1 MAVKA
6 QKTDPK
12 NRKGRDQAIRISI
25 FLTIL
30 IIITVSVVL
39 FCKSAAQTLFVGN
52 RHFILQHLEVKS
64 SGWWDGKNKLIAEKL
79 GLTIGQD
86 NIFSLN
92 LRELRQQLLG
102 RIANIENITI
112 VRVLPDTLYIEAV
125 ERIPRAFLAN
135 NRSSWVVDEKSV
147 VMNKKYCNN
156 VNSDMP
162 VVLGIDTKTNIIE
175 GMDIP
180 DIQPA
185 LDLIL
190 LTIRNFPDIK
200 VSAVSVRNQD
210 QLTVKL
216 QFKERPYE
224 AVMPR
229 KKLNFM
235 LIVLQSAI
243 IQAQTSGDTRCS
255 FNLNYNGNA
264 VLK

>member
-6 QKTDPK
+6 PKTDPK

-30 IIITVSVVL
+30 IMIAASVVL
-39 FCKSAAQTLFVGN
+39 FCKSATQTFFAGN
-52 RHFILQHLEVKS
+52 RHFILQHVEVKS
-64 SGWWDGKNKLIAEKL
+64 SGWWDGKNKLIAEKI
-79 GLTIGQD
+79 GLTIGHD

-102 RIANIENITI
+102 RIANIENISI
-112 VRVLPDTLYIEAV
+112 VRVLPDTLCIQVV
-125 ERIPRAFLAN
+125 ERIPRAFLTN
-135 NRSSWVVDEKSV
+135 NRSSWVVDEKCV

-162 VVLGIDTKTNIIE
+162 VVLGIDTKINIVE

-180 DIQPA
+180 EIQPA
-185 LDLIL
+185 LDLIM
-190 LTIRNFPDIK
+190 LTIRNFPDLKI
-200 VSAVSVRNQD
+200 SAVSVRNQE

-243 IQAQTSGDTRCS
+243 IQAQASGDTRCS